1 MANFFKILRVLPKHV
16 EKSGCLE
23 MENRENIVKNL
34 FSVVEEF
41 GNFGFERR
49 IYLSQIRREDKP
61 INGMGRSPNYDHLID
76 GDN

>member
-1 MANFFKILRVLPKHV
+1 
-16 EKSGCLE
+16 
-23 MENRENIVKNL
+23 MENRENIKNL